1 MVAGLCPAS
10 DFYSNGCAGI
20 EKSARDCC
28 ITLGRN
34 GGIGCLSSAL
44 SAGLDPGRTGWNCR
58 WDGAGGKK
66 IFDGDSV
73 YRGQSMNIWLVMLL
87 GGLITFGMRFSL
99 IYLFGRF
106 EVLETIRRA
115 LHYVPPAV
123 LSAIVF
129 PELLMPNGTL
139 ILSLDN
145 TRLLA
150 GLIAILVAWFT
161 KNTLITI
168 IAGMLA
174 LFLLKL
180 FL

>member
-1 MVAGLCPAS
+1 
-10 DFYSNGCAGI
+10 
-20 EKSARDCC
+20 
-28 ITLGRN
+28 
-34 GGIGCLSSAL
+34 
-44 SAGLDPGRTGWNCR
+44 
-58 WDGAGGKK
+58 
-66 IFDGDSV
+66 
-73 YRGQSMNIWLVMLL
+73 MNIWLVMLL

-106 EVLETIRRA
+106 EIPETIRRA

-123 LSAIVF
+123 LSAIIF
-129 PELLMPNGTL
+129 PELFLRDGTL
-139 ILSLDN
+139 DLSLEN

-150 GLIAILVAWFT
+150 GLIAILVAWFS

>member
-1 MVAGLCPAS
+1 V
-10 DFYSNGCAGI
+10 
-20 EKSARDCC
+20 
-28 ITLGRN
+28 
-34 GGIGCLSSAL
+34 
-44 SAGLDPGRTGWNCR
+44 
-58 WDGAGGKK
+58 
-66 IFDGDSV
+66 
-73 YRGQSMNIWLVMLL
+73 NIWVVMLL

-106 EVLETIRRA
+106 EVPETIRRA

-129 PELLMPNGTL
+129 PELLMPDGTL
-139 ILSLDN
+139 NLSLDN

-150 GLIAILVAWFT
+150 GLIAILVAWSS

-180 FL
+180 FF